1 MPQRISKHE
10 FADMICKY
18 GDCVSESYKTVPHS
32 LRGMALG
39 QLEHLEALFVQ
50 SGWLATQCDTFNE
63 ENAQGIQENRI
74 YRQACNLYA
83 LNTFV
88 VTPMSKPGTCAA
100 REQDPNQTVPQAHK
114 ETSFSELVNTNGL
127 FIHCFMSHYWGH
139 LFSKSLAALKL
150 WAELNFRNLRT
161 SCPESLVFWICLFA
175 LNQHDTAEEVGEN
188 PMQGPFNAAL
198 AHAEG
203 GAVMVLDEEINPFKR
218 IWCLFEI
225 SRLKE
230 LKRPFELICEM
241 GSLSRPETLGLWNRA
256 AMGQTLQA
264 ASEAL
269 AQMSASKAE
278 ASMEQDK
285 FRIWRQ
291 IADPDFTKAIDGL
304 GCSRFFQRQEEAHHE
319 QAANSHYFRQF
330 DLYVRSLLSTS
341 LLQLHWQR
349 RNYAAA
355 AQCLARGAHFTEEQ
369 LRQIWRASSDGENET
384 RWLQKSLRICAED
397 GRTDEVRL
405 LLAIRADVTAATRDG
420 WTALMAAAQG
430 GHVISAQLLLA
441 GGADVSATTIYGCT
455 ALLLAA
461 QGGHEVM
468 VKLLLAHGSPMS
480 ETACTF
486 KYGTALMIASQWGH
500 EAAAKLI
507 LERQADIEAT
517 SSGGCTALMLVAQ
530 NGHKAI
536 AQLLLESGADVAAT
550 TSDGWTVTGNGRTAA
565 TLAHQDGHFTLARLL
580 GHCSSSPVPK
590 IPRMAIS
597 TIALELDSSPGP

>member
-1 MPQRISKHE
+1 M
-10 FADMICKY
+10 
-18 GDCVSESYKTVPHS
+18 
-32 LRGMALG
+32 
-39 QLEHLEALFVQ
+39 
-50 SGWLATQCDTFNE
+50 
-63 ENAQGIQENRI
+63 
-74 YRQACNLYA
+74 
-83 LNTFV
+83 
-88 VTPMSKPGTCAA
+88 
-100 REQDPNQTVPQAHK
+100 
-114 ETSFSELVNTNGL
+114 
-127 FIHCFMSHYWGH
+127 
-139 LFSKSLAALKL
+139 
-150 WAELNFRNLRT
+150 
-161 SCPESLVFWICLFA
+161 FWICLFA

-203 GAVMVLDEEINPFKR
+203 GAVMVLDEEINPFKSTPAPVKHVLLDFCTLVLAR
-218 IWCLFEI
+218 ARRSPVAWQLFAVNWSRKLGGIWCLFEI

-278 ASMEQDK
+278 ASLAQDK

-304 GCSRFFQRQEEAHHE
+304 GCSRFFQRQEAHHE
-319 QAANSHYFRQF
+319 QAANSHYFRRF
-330 DLYVRSLLSTS
+330 DRYVRSLLSTS

-369 LRQIWRASSDGENET
+369 LRQIWMASSDGEHET
-384 RWLQKSLRICAED
+384 GWLQKSLRICVED

-405 LLAIRADVTAATRDG
+405 LLAIRADVKAASRDG
-420 WTALMAAAQG
+420 WTALMAVAQG
-430 GHVISAQLLLA
+430 GHVISAELLLA
-441 GGADVSATTIYGCT
+441 GVADVSATTIYGCT

-486 KYGTALMIASQWGH
+486 
-500 EAAAKLI
+500 
-507 LERQADIEAT
+507 
-517 SSGGCTALMLVAQ
+517 
-530 NGHKAI
+530 
-536 AQLLLESGADVAAT
+536 
-550 TSDGWTVTGNGRTAA
+550 
-565 TLAHQDGHFTLARLL
+565 
-580 GHCSSSPVPK
+580 
-590 IPRMAIS
+590 
-597 TIALELDSSPGP
+597 

>member
-1 MPQRISKHE
+1 MNWSRK
-10 FADMICKY
+10 
-18 GDCVSESYKTVPHS
+18 
-32 LRGMALG
+32 LG
-39 QLEHLEALFVQ
+39 
-50 SGWLATQCDTFNE
+50 G
-63 ENAQGIQENRI
+63 
-74 YRQACNLYA
+74 
-83 LNTFV
+83 
-88 VTPMSKPGTCAA
+88 
-100 REQDPNQTVPQAHK
+100 
-114 ETSFSELVNTNGL
+114 
-127 FIHCFMSHYWGH
+127 
-139 LFSKSLAALKL
+139 
-150 WAELNFRNLRT
+150 
-161 SCPESLVFWICLFA
+161 
-175 LNQHDTAEEVGEN
+175 
-188 PMQGPFNAAL
+188 
-198 AHAEG
+198 
-203 GAVMVLDEEINPFKR
+203 

-278 ASMEQDK
+278 ASLAQDK

-319 QAANSHYFRQF
+319 QAANSHYFRRF
-330 DLYVRSLLSTS
+330 DRYVRSLLSTS

-369 LRQIWRASSDGENET
+369 LQQIWMASSDGENET
-384 RWLQKSLRICAED
+384 RWLQKSLRICVED

-405 LLAIRADVTAATRDG
+405 LLAIRADVKAASRDR

-430 GHVISAQLLLA
+430 GHVISAELLLA
-441 GGADVSATTIYGCT
+441 GVADVSATTIYGCT
-455 ALLLAA
+455 ALLLAG

-507 LERQADIEAT
+507 LESQADIEAT
-517 SSGGCTALMLVAQ
+517 SSGGCTALMLAAQ
-530 NGHKAI
+530 NGHEAV

-550 TSDGWTVTGNGRTAA
+550 TSDGWTALMFAAQSGHEAVAELLLAHGADTAAVTGNGRTAA
-565 TLAHQDGHFTLARLL
+565 TLAHQEGHFTLASLL
-580 GHCSSSPVPK
+580 GHYGSSPVSELSFLVPW
-590 IPRMAIS
+590 RARTTAIS
-597 TIALELDSSPGP
+597 TIALGVK